1 MTLCAITQYYCFGS
15 FDTELSLSIN
25 CTLLHCDFRR
35 QFFAPVYG
43 DFVLIKR
50 IYWTERCVKVVLK
63 LFINAL
69 NLDGE
74 ADLEQVGDVMAVAGL
89 LKLFLVS
96 L

>member
-1 MTLCAITQYYCFGS
+1 M
-15 FDTELSLSIN
+15 
-25 CTLLHCDFRR
+25 
-35 QFFAPVYG
+35 
-43 DFVLIKR
+43 VLIKR

>member
-1 MTLCAITQYYCFGS
+1 M
-15 FDTELSLSIN
+15 
-25 CTLLHCDFRR
+25 LHSDLRR
-35 QFFAPVYG
+35 QFFAPVYWV
-43 DFVLIKR
+43 FVLLKT
-50 IYWTERCVKVVLK
+50 IYWTERYVKVVLK